1 MKRLKHA
8 TKKLL
13 KHTGIPSIKSI
24 QKWVYKRAVK
34 RPYSSFRKH
43 LLKVVAF
50 SPKNTKLAHYND
62 GMPDYIVWGV
72 IDWHFRYQRPQH
84 ISKMIAETERRVFY
98 ISSNFRD
105 DKRAGFELESL
116 DDVGRL
122 FQVKLYVQTPPN
134 IYFTSP
140 SSKAIEQLRA
150 SIGEL
155 LLWANSRQVISF
167 VQHSFWYDIARVIP
181 NSRMI
186 YDCIDHHEGFGNNS
200 QDILALEQKL
210 LKYSDFVVCT
220 SGWLD
225 QMVSKYTDQHMI
237 IRNATEFEHF
247 AEIPKE
253 IYRDPLGRL
262 IIGYYG
268 AIADWFDIGLI
279 RDVAIHCADCC
290 VLLVGADT
298 VGVKKQL
305 SNLNNVIFI
314 GEVAYSQ
321 LPYYLHSFDVAL
333 LPFKVIPLTLA
344 TNPVKVYEYLSA
356 AKPVVA
362 VNLPEMVE
370 FEGLVRVADSKEDF
384 LLAIDIVLKTQV
396 TEQELVKRRTFA
408 AQQTWRHRAHTLIRV
423 AEEYQEEPFIS
434 VIVVTYNNI
443 EFTRACLKS
452 IDLYS
457 DYVNLEI
464 IIIDN
469 ASSDGTQKYL
479 EEWSVLGANRSLILN
494 DTNRGFSAA
503 HNQGLAIAKGEYLI
517 LLNNDTYVTPGWIR
531 TLYRH
536 FRCDSEIG
544 LIGPV
549 TNNIGNEAKIDIQ
562 YSNMEQMI
570 QISKAYTYKHVGQL
584 FPLRTAA
591 FFCVMMSRVVYEK
604 VGVLDE
610 EFGLGFFEDDD
621 YCRRVE
627 KENFKIMC
635 AEDVFIHHHLSA
647 SFMNLDRD
655 LRRILFQE
663 NKEKYE
669 IKWGEWIPH
678 QKRLHQKKRFL

>member
-1 MKRLKHA
+1 MRRLKHT

-13 KHTGIPSIKSI
+13 IRIGVPSTNTMR
-24 QKWVYKRAVK
+24 KWLYKRTIK
-34 RPYSSFRKH
+34 RLYSSFRKH
-43 LLKVVAF
+43 LSGLVPF
-50 SPKNTKLAHYND
+50 SPAEVRLADRNTD
-62 GMPDYIVWGV
+62 MPDYIVWGV

-84 ISKMIAETERRVFY
+84 LSKMIAETGRRVFY

-105 DKRAGFELESL
+105 DKRAGFKLESL

-140 SSKAIEQLRA
+140 SNKAVEQLRA

-155 LLWANSRQVISF
+155 LLWVNSRQVISF

-210 LKYSDFVVCT
+210 LKYSDFVVST
-220 SGWLD
+220 SDWLD

-253 IYRDPLGRL
+253 IYHDPLGRL

-268 AIADWFDIGLI
+268 AIAGWFDIDLI

-298 VGVKKQL
+298 VGAKKQL

-423 AEEYQEEPFIS
+423 AEEYQEAPFIS

-443 EFTRACLKS
+443 EFTRACLES

-457 DYVNLEI
+457 DYENLEI

-503 HNQGLAIAKGEYLI
+503 NNQGLAIAKGEYLV

-562 YSNMEQMI
+562 YSNMDQMI

-591 FFCVMMSRVVYEK
+591 FFCVMMSRVVYERI
-604 VGVLDE
+604 GVLDE

-621 YCRRVE
+621 YCRRIE
-627 KENFKIMC
+627 QAGFQIKC

-647 SFMNLDRD
+647 SFMRLDRD
-655 LRRILFQE
+655 ARRKLFDK
-663 NKEKYE
+663 NKKFYE
-669 IKWGEWIPH
+669 QKWGKWNEH
-678 QKRLHQKKRFL
+678 SKRK